1 MGNRLPSHIYQHT
14 TIEMQN
20 FNFQN
25 QQNNPMYFVGIH
37 DTLTH
42 FAQNIDKILMDKR
55 QEQPVCLWVLT
66 GAKRELPGDLSGGT
80 VPVCPCGMARQR
92 GIAGHKINAGGAFK
106 ASSCGI
112 VSYGIRC
119 ADPAD
124 SQSAAA
130 LPVRHRLR
138 PEPCQK
144 RSRSWRHC
152 RGDPHLRTSCRKK
165 RSDLR
170 EAGPAG
176 IRRWRRPWG
185 RRLP

>member
-1 MGNRLPSHIYQHT
+1 MKKLSIVCSPFLHTIDNVNLNMGNRLPSHIHQHT

-80 VPVCPCGMARQR
+80 APVCPLWNGTA
-92 GIAGHKINAGGAFK
+92 AG
-106 ASSCGI
+106 
-112 VSYGIRC
+112 
-119 ADPAD
+119 D
-124 SQSAAA
+124 
-130 LPVRHRLR
+130 
-138 PEPCQK
+138 
-144 RSRSWRHC
+144 C
-152 RGDPHLRTSCRKK
+152 RT
-165 RSDLR
+165 
-170 EAGPAG
+170 
-176 IRRWRRPWG
+176 
-185 RRLP
+185 